1 MQKTT
6 TNQNTENQIEIR
18 LKEVRTQPQPTSTF
32 CAGRE
37 FDLTMFFKAWS
48 NIVSTSDPCFSFL
61 LPGMKC
67 SYS

>member
-18 LKEVRTQPQPTSTF
+18 LKEVKTQPQPTSIF
-32 CAGRE
+32 CTGRE

-48 NIVSTSDPCFSFL
+48 NMVSTSDPCFSFL
-61 LPGMKC
+61 LPGIK
-67 SYS
+67 STYS